1 MQKQPLQK
9 PTIFFEIVPPNRAAP
24 AESRERFFKN
34 VAAALASLEGIDY
47 LNVPEVADENH
58 VGKPHYRNEDACVFS
73 DKLSKAT
80 GLPAIVNKMVV
91 HCEGEKGF
99 LAWLDEA
106 VNRFHVKD
114 FVLVGGYRVMHQYP
128 GPPVFEATRLALA
141 RHNVR
146 VGHIA
151 IPTREGEAERMV
163 QKTLAGGSFFTTQ
176 VLFSADPLRAVLE
189 SYQAKCEANGVK
201 AGEVYLSFAPVHS
214 REDLE
219 FLQWL
224 GAEISPTDERA
235 LFASPAGPVQASIDL
250 AQRVWQ
256 ETQAF
261 SKEAGL
267 KVRLGLNLAPIFQ
280 HNLGSAVE
288 LARQFAVLTDKT
300 RL

>member
-1 MQKQPLQK
+1 MPK
-9 PTIFFEIVPPNRAAP
+9 PATFFEIVPPNKAAP
-24 AESRERFFKN
+24 AESRERFLKS
-34 VAAALASLEGIDY
+34 VAAAMASLEGIDY

-58 VGKPHYRNEDACVFS
+58 VGKPHYRNEDACVFA
-73 DKLSKAT
+73 DKLRQAT

-106 VNRFHVKD
+106 VNRFHVRD
-114 FVLVGGYRVMHQYP
+114 FVLVGGYRIMHRYP

-141 RHNVR
+141 HHDLR

-151 IPTREGEAERMV
+151 IPTREDEAERMF

-189 SYQAKCEANGVK
+189 SYHAKCETGGVK
-201 AGEVYLSFAPVHS
+201 PGEVYLSFAPVHA

-224 GAEISPTDERA
+224 GAEILPADERA

-250 AQRVWQ
+250 AQRVWK

-267 KVRLGLNLAPIFQ
+267 KIRLGLNLAPIFQ
-280 HNLGSAVE
+280 HNLGPAVE
-288 LARQFAVLTDKT
+288 LAHQFAVLTAKT